1 MSQQTGLSF
10 EQAPPFS
17 LPLRFFLTAPLFL
30 LAAAVLIVL
39 APDALAS
46 RWTPQALA
54 LTHALTLGFLAMVML
69 GALMQTLPVV
79 AGSPLPAPRLV
90 AWLGHVSLVLGTVAL
105 MTGFLTAEPAAF
117 AVGIL
122 LLGGG
127 FAVFLAAAALS
138 LARAVGGTTVTGI
151 RLAAISLAVTVLL
164 GLALALLRTG
174 WWTPPALDAMIAAH
188 VAFGLVGWVLLL
200 VIGVAYQ
207 VVPMFQIT
215 PPYPPKLSRWLASVL
230 FALLLLHAAA
240 PLLSSAVARIVGAGI
255 ASGILL
261 FAFTTL
267 SLQSRRRRK
276 LPDVTLD
283 YWRLAMASLIAG
295 VAVWLAAQFWP
306 AWADSEAYALLLGVL
321 FIGGFAVSVVSG
333 MLYKIVPFLAWFHLQ
348 AQLQARAGSI
358 PTMKEMIAER
368 WMRWQFRLHLAACVL
383 LAGASAWSPSM
394 MPAGIVLALSALLLW
409 FNLLCAARRFVRHGG
424 RLTRM
429 SGGSADQAG

>member
-1 MSQQTGLSF
+1 MSLQAGLSF
-10 EQAPPFS
+10 DQAPPFS

-39 APDALAS
+39 APEALAS

-69 GALMQTLPVV
+69 GALMQMLPVV
-79 AGSPLPAPRLV
+79 AGSPLPASRLV
-90 AWLGHVSLVLGTVAL
+90 AWLSHVSLMLGTVAL
-105 MTGFLTAEPAAF
+105 IMGFLTAEPAAF
-117 AVGIL
+117 AGGIL

-127 FAVFLAAAALS
+127 FAVFLAAAAIS
-138 LARAVGGTTVTGI
+138 LARAVAAATVTGI
-151 RLAAISLAVTVLL
+151 RLAAISLAVTIPL

-174 WWTPPALDAMIAAH
+174 WWAPPALDAMIAAH
-188 VAFGLVGWVLLL
+188 VSFGLLGWVLLL

-215 PPYPPKLSRWLASVL
+215 PPYPPKLSHGLASVL

-240 PLLSSAVARIVGAGI
+240 PLLPSAVARIVGAGI
-255 ASGILL
+255 AGGVLL
-261 FAFTTL
+261 FALATL

-283 YWRLAMASLIAG
+283 YWRLAMASLIAC

-306 AWADSEAYALLLGVL
+306 PWANNDAYPLLLGVL

-368 WMRWQFRLHLAACVL
+368 RMRWQFRLHLAACAL
-383 LAGASAWSPSM
+383 LAAATWWPQLGRA
-394 MPAGIVLALSALLLW
+394 AGGVLALSALLLW
-409 FNLLCAARRFVRHGG
+409 LNLLSAMRRYVSHGG
-424 RLTRM
+424 RF
-429 SGGSADQAG
+429 S